1 LDNSPL
7 SVSESRPARR
17 ALGGVW
23 KICARSTIIRS
34 FTSELLAGLIAI
46 AAGNIWVF
54 LLGCVITSLALGKRG
69 LMRAAS

>member
-1 LDNSPL
+1 M
-7 SVSESRPARR
+7 
-17 ALGGVW
+17 
-23 KICARSTIIRS
+23 
-34 FTSELLAGLIAI
+34 LIAI